1 MVKCS
6 LISSPYQ
13 HFNSVISQF
22 RENCPKIGSNC
33 QISSQKLSNIHKSQ
47 SQYRSLDMSLC
58 LRDSILKIWYQKK
71 ISVSVSVDLVSEK
84 SQGIGIGS
92 SGLKEKCLY
101 RIDIE
106 IFSLAIYWSIGN
118 WQNRQRIKDQSSS
131 PLQIKIKGSL
141 ILDSE

>member
-1 MVKCS
+1 M
-6 LISSPYQ
+6 
-13 HFNSVISQF
+13 SQF

-58 LRDSILKIWYQKK
+58 LRESILKIWYQKK

-92 SGLKEKCLY
+92 SGHKEKCLY

-131 PLQIKIKGSL
+131 PLQIRIKGSL

>member
-1 MVKCS
+1 
-6 LISSPYQ
+6 
-13 HFNSVISQF
+13 
-22 RENCPKIGSNC
+22 
-33 QISSQKLSNIHKSQ
+33 
-47 SQYRSLDMSLC
+47 MSLC

-92 SGLKEKCLY
+92 SGLKEKLLY
-101 RIDIE
+101 RVDIE

-131 PLQIKIKGSL
+131 PLQIRIKGSL
-141 ILDSE
+141 ILDSEKVAT